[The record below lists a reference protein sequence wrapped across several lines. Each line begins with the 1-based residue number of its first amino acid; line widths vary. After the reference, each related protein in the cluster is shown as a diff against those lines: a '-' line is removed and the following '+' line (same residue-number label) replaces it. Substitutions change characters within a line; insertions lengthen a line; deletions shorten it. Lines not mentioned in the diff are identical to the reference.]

1 MQRGKKSI
9 RMRTHRPH
17 IYKIY
22 MSAAASASADAAA
35 DIGSQ
40 AICPY
45 TYSWRVSAL
54 VATYRPNILV

>member
-1 MQRGKKSI
+1 
-9 RMRTHRPH
+9 
-17 IYKIY
+17 

-54 VATYRPNILV
+54 VATYRPNIL